1 MGNLDAL
8 ALVLVLGLR
17 GLAGTGVL
25 DADPW
30 RPEGESVRRT
40 CRSERQ
46 AMLCSVETCLLAVL
60 FNSREERLGP
70 CGHAL
75 TVTPWLTPWQSRRG
89 GRALVIASRSE

>member
-1 MGNLDAL
+1 MLSESAPPHLDMWMGNLDAL
-8 ALVLVLGLR
+8 ALVLMLGLR

-46 AMLCSVETCLLAVL
+46 AMLCSVETCLLAVWVT
-60 FNSREERLGP
+60 FERGDRDL
-70 CGHAL
+70 A
-75 TVTPWLTPWQSRRG
+75 VTP
-89 GRALVIASRSE
+89 

>member
-1 MGNLDAL
+1 MPSESAPPHLDVWMGNLDAL

-60 FNSREERLGP
+60 F
-70 CGHAL
+70 
-75 TVTPWLTPWQSRRG
+75 
-89 GRALVIASRSE
+89 